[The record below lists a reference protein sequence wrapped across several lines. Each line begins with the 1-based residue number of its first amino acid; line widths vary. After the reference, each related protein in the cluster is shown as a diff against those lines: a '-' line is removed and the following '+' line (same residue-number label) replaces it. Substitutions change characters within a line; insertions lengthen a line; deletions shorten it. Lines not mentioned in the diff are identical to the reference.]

1 MKKTQ
6 LIQCVAVSHTYCL
19 TMKQKKKHFLE
30 IANKYVYEGNIEWE
44 SINEGRNS
52 VELKKANKQI

>member
-1 MKKTQ
+1 
-6 LIQCVAVSHTYCL
+6 
-19 TMKQKKKHFLE
+19 MKQKKKHFLE

-44 SINEGRNS
+44 SINEGRKS